1 MVIATHDPTDGHF
14 LIIGDAEDQ
23 ADDLEGNTSNTIG
36 RSMIFRDRSGA
47 NVILRAPLN
56 DSFLFGTGT
65 TNSGTYHLVADKNG
79 IGYPSGSGGAVTQG
93 DSSGKATAVTLNT
106 PTGVITMDDAALA
119 AAAEVNFVVTN
130 STVAITDT
138 IVLSIQS
145 GGTPSEYLCG
155 VTPVAAGSFQIALAN
170 LSASSAEDAV
180 VINFA
185 VIKGV
190 SS

>member
-1 MVIATHDPTDGHF
+1 MAIATHDPTDGHF

-47 NVILRAPLN
+47 DVILRAPLN

-65 TNSGTYHLVADKNG
+65 TNSGTYHFVADKNG
-79 IGYPSGSGGAVTQG
+79 IGYPSGSGGAVTQ
-93 DSSGKATAVTLNT
+93 ATNKTTGVTLNT
-106 PTGVITMDDAALA
+106 PTGVITMDDASLA
-119 AAAEVNFVVTN
+119 AAAEATFVVTN
-130 STVAITDT
+130 SSVAATDT
-138 IVLSIQS
+138 VVVGIASGDTAGQHIV
-145 GGTPSEYLCG
+145 G
-155 VTPVAAGSFQIALAN
+155 VTAVASGSFTLTVTNIT
-170 LSASSAEDAV
+170 ASTATTAAI
-180 VINFA
+180 VINYA

>member
-47 NVILRAPLN
+47 DVILRAPLN

-65 TNSGTYHLVADKNG
+65 TNSGTYHFVADKNG
-79 IGYPSGSGGAVTQG
+79 IGYPSGSGDAVTQG
-93 DSSGKATAVTLNT
+93 GSAKTTTVVLNK
-106 PTGVITMDDAALA
+106 PTGVITMDDDALA
-119 AAAEVNFVVTN
+119 AGAEVNFTVTN
-130 STVAITDT
+130 SCVAATDT

-145 GGTPSEYLCG
+145 GGTPSEYFCQ
-155 VTPVAAGSFQIALAN
+155 VTTVAAGSFQIALAN
-170 LSASSAEDAV
+170 LSGSSAEDAV

-190 SS
+190 NS